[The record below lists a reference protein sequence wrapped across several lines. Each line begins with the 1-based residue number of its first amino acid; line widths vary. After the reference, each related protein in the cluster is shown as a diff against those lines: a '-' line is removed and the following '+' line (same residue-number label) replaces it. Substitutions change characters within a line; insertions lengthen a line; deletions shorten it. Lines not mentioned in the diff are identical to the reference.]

1 MRQVGPREYAL
12 PLVSC
17 ACGSLRRAAR
27 AATHLYDQELRG
39 TGINTAQFGLLQALA
54 KAGPV
59 TQGRLGSLLA
69 LDSTTLSRTLRPLE
83 AKRWIRC
90 EPGKDRRERQLELTG
105 AGRSQ
110 LDRATPPWQRAQRR
124 LKERFGSER
133 WEGLLAELAA
143 VAVAAREA

>member
-1 MRQVGPREYAL
+1 L
-12 PLVSC
+12 PVASC

-27 AATHLYDQELRG
+27 AATHLYDQELRD
-39 TGINTAQFGLLQALA
+39 TGINTAQFTLLQTLA
-54 KAGPV
+54 KAGPI
-59 TQGRLGSLLA
+59 TQGRLGRLLA

-110 LDRATPPWQRAQRR
+110 LDRATPAWQRAQRR
-124 LKERFGSER
+124 LKDRFGPER

-143 VAVAAREA
+143 LATAARAAG